1 MRLEV
6 GKQYFL
12 RNGERVTVLRRV
24 DNPDYPFVVKTSAGE
39 EQYTPEGH
47 YQVFEESPQD
57 IVGGAEI
64 DEVPPPPPV
73 TRKAMPIVYKIKCL
87 ARYCNEQTDA
97 VLCPRCYSAVK
108 LGKRLPGEPALAA
121 KEPKVVELMGQGLI
135 VTIREVDDT
144 N

>member
-24 DNPDYPFVVKTSAGE
+24 DNPDYPFVVRTSSGE

-47 YQVFEESPQD
+47 FQVFEESPQD
-57 IVGGAEI
+57 VVGGAEM
-64 DEVPPPPPV
+64 DEIPPPPPK
-73 TRKAMPIVYKIKCL
+73 KAPQTIVYKVKCL
-87 ARYCNEQTDA
+87 ARYCNEQTDS
-97 VLCPRCYSAVK
+97 VMCPRCYSAVK
-108 LGKRLPGEPALAA
+108 LGKRLPGEPTVAA

-135 VTIREVDDT
+135 VTIREVDGT